1 LTIPCHRKLIAM
13 SAQLNRSLGTVLALL
28 AIGFLAALAI

>member
-1 LTIPCHRKLIAM
+1 MAM
-13 SAQLNRSLGTVLALL
+13 SAQLKLSRSLGTVLALL

>member
-1 LTIPCHRKLIAM
+1 MAM
-13 SAQLNRSLGTVLALL
+13 AAQLKLSRNLGTVLALL

>member
-1 LTIPCHRKLIAM
+1 MGMAPVMTSGRIE
-13 SAQLNRSLGTVLALL
+13 RSIGTVLALL

>member
-1 LTIPCHRKLIAM
+1 M
-13 SAQLNRSLGTVLALL
+13 SRQLNRSLGTILALL